1 MALRNFYPKRRAAI
15 NEGIVIPAEPAPGK
29 PRLYIAPIKN
39 SLPPALKSDFPF
51 MQEALWNEYELI
63 SAGNVVAREESSSAS
78 YFEKAAKAGCD
89 LLVVPEIQAVRVR
102 EANTY
107 YVSLNQAVFRVSDGT
122 TVNAGMFGSN
132 TKELTPLDALIH
144 GAKTMNK
151 ESAAWLDRS
160 SHADQRAE

>member
-1 MALRNFYPKRRAAI
+1 
-15 NEGIVIPAEPAPGK
+15 
-29 PRLYIAPIKN
+29 
-39 SLPPALKSDFPF
+39 

-78 YFEKAAKAGCD
+78 YFDKAAKAGCD